1 MSIDW
6 LPDGPNAI
14 NGLILIAVI
23 AIAIWWLL
31 DKVQDDEW
39 LEDYDPDWPK
49 TESRFDPMTGQW
61 MTYRVDWPKSDEVY
75 DQEKDDE

>member
-23 AIAIWWLL
+23 AIAILWFVE
-31 DKVQDDEW
+31 KVQDDEW
-39 LEDYDPDWPK
+39 LDDYDPNWPK
-49 TESRFDPMTGQW
+49 T
-61 MTYRVDWPKSDEVY
+61 DEVY